1 MTTPAEAL
9 GESLADA
16 VEEVVEDGPH
26 PFVRVKASSIVE
38 AARILREKCGVSMLH
53 QISGV
58 DYEDH
63 MEVVYH
69 FARIEPDPAFFC
81 LKVSIP
87 RDEPVVPTLAHEWRS
102 ANWGER
108 LECIQARRA
117 ELSQRCQQAFERSLE
132 RPATPGRPGTP
143 ARSSRFAAH
152 CDDDFQRLC
161 EQELGAE
168 APAGA
173 IRDCLEAQTD
183 ALSAACREALAPRAK
198 LDLAACREELAALC
212 PDRGGDHA
220 RLQCARRRAV
230 DLPDECIEL
239 LREQRSGSR

>member
-108 LECIQARRA
+108 ETWDLCGI
-117 ELSQRCQQAFERSLE
+117 
-132 RPATPGRPGTP
+132 
-143 ARSSRFAAH
+143 RFDGH
-152 CDDDFQRLC
+152 PHLYRILLPEDWEGHPLRKDYVFPT
-161 EQELGAE
+161 EYHG
-168 APAGA
+168 
-173 IRDCLEAQTD
+173 IDCT
-183 ALSAACREALAPRAK
+183 K
-198 LDLAACREELAALC
+198 
-212 PDRGGDHA
+212 
-220 RLQCARRRAV
+220 
-230 DLPDECIEL
+230 
-239 LREQRSGSR
+239 